1 MVKDLEVNNLLI
13 VESEN
18 DKYFI
23 QSLIKHLNL
32 NIKFGTPVCTIDEY
46 ECLGGI
52 GKLEQR
58 LNALKAKI
66 KKDDIQKVGIIFD
79 ADTEG
84 TEKRINQIQEK
95 IDLVFQNIKDIEF
108 TIHIMHLDGTGEL
121 ETVLKKIKSKD
132 STVADCLDSWQD
144 CLPADKKL
152 NKKHFDKFWIQIYQR
167 YDCCTKEESK
177 QAGKNCNNQASLL
190 KSIYNLDDPILN
202 ELKTFL
208 TALGA

>member
-23 QSLIKHLNL
+23 ETLINHLNL
-32 NIKFGTPVCTIDEY
+32 NIEVGSPICSIDEY

-52 GKLEQR
+52 SKLKNK
-58 LNALKAKI
+58 LIALKSRVLKESI
-66 KKDDIQKVGIIFD
+66 KKIGIIFD
-79 ADTEG
+79 ADKVG
-84 TEKRINQIQEK
+84 VVQREKDIQEK
-95 IDLVFQNIKDIEF
+95 IDFVFGKNSDVVFNIY
-108 TIHIMHLDGTGEL
+108 IMNVDGNGEL

-132 STVADCLDSWQD
+132 STVADCLESWQE
-144 CLPADKKL
+144 CIEENKKL
-152 NKKHFDKFWIQIYQR
+152 NQKEFDKVWIQMYQR
-167 YDCCTKEESK
+167 YDCCTKKEAK
-177 QAGKNCNNQASLL
+177 QAGKNCNNEASFS

-202 ELKTFL
+202 ELEIFL